1 MRFSLICWNVFLSS
15 IQICLLGRVGLQCI
29 FQCSK
34 IVKLILC
41 INIIVFWFLCWSA
54 LDLKLLNRFF
64 SLFFSRLFCFL
75 FSIQFLLSHL
85 KPSLR
90 IRVYSQWQYFDEYIW
105 IYSNIIFGLEMEWKW
120 LLIVSYIVRCSELSE
135 RGW

>member
-15 IQICLLGRVGLQCI
+15 IQICLLVRVGLQCI

-41 INIIVFWFLCWSA
+41 INIIVLWFLCWSA

-64 SLFFSRLFCFL
+64 SLFLSRLFSFL

>member
-15 IQICLLGRVGLQCI
+15 IQICLLVRVGLQCI

-41 INIIVFWFLCWSA
+41 INIIVLWFLCWSA
-54 LDLKLLNRFF
+54 LDLKLPNRFF
-64 SLFFSRLFCFL
+64 SLFISSLFSFL
-75 FSIQFLLSHL
+75 FYIIFLMSHL

-105 IYSNIIFGLEMEWKW
+105 IYSDIIFGLEMEWKW